1 MYNKAAMEIKVFW
14 DMMLCGLVSLL
25 MFWQSALPPYI
36 GECMYYGLK
45 TMKTE
50 VATPP
55 KRQDN
60 TVTSQTVTG
69 KGKGKVHP
77 RKGHEGPE
85 GK

>member
-25 MFWQSALPPYI
+25 TFRQSALPPYI
-36 GECMYYGLK
+36 GEYALWTEK

-50 VATPP
+50 VATRP

-77 RKGHEGPE
+77 RRPGGEVE
-85 GK
+85 V